1 MVATHVATES
11 KSKLGSRPEVRLKPR
26 PGLAALLV
34 LSFPLVLSAQQAA
47 QPPATA
53 AENSELKLNPLIAL
67 SDFEASPNDPYELG
81 RGDEISIDFAG
92 RPELSSKR
100 IVGPDGRVTM
110 PLAGSVELAG
120 KTREQAADAMVAAL
134 APYYAGLS
142 ATVGVDKYTSNRVF
156 LLGSVEHPGVIN
168 FDQPPTLLEVLTRGG
183 ALSGGSSGNGGG
195 GGGGF
200 GGNNQARS
208 APVLPD
214 RCAIYRGSDKV
225 VWVDLKGLISSG
237 NALADLRL
245 KRDDVV
251 YVPSPL
257 ERYVSVLGQV
267 QHPGALTLESG
278 MTLSKLL
285 AEAGGLTKEAGKGP
299 DIRVYQ
305 AATGVTRIIP
315 FKAVLG
321 PAKLELTL
329 NSGDVVFVPESG
341 FNSATYVLERLS
353 PLISV
358 FTTASLL
365 LHN

>member
-1 MVATHVATES
+1 MLLALASWGAAT
-11 KSKLGSRPEVRLKPR
+11 GF
-26 PGLAALLV
+26 G
-34 LSFPLVLSAQQAA
+34 QAA
-47 QPPATA
+47 VQPAP
-53 AENSELKLNPLIAL
+53 ELKLNPLVVL
-67 SDFEASPNDPYELG
+67 RDFEPALDAPYELG
-81 RGDEISIDFAG
+81 RGDEISIDFAA

-100 IVGPDGRVTM
+100 VVGPDGRVTL
-110 PLAGSVELAG
+110 PLAGSVEVAG
-120 KTREQAADAMVAAL
+120 KTREQAADAIVAAL
-134 APYYAGLS
+134 TPYYSGLS
-142 ATVGVDKYTSNRVF
+142 ATVGVDKYTSNRVL

-183 ALSGGSSGNGGG
+183 GLAPGGGGNGNSSGSY

-200 GGNNQARS
+200 GGGNQARAAQS
-208 APVLPD
+208 LPD

-225 VWVDLKGLISSG
+225 VWVDLKGLIASG
-237 NALADLRL
+237 NGLADLRL

-251 YVPSPL
+251 YVPSPA

-267 QHPGALTLESG
+267 QHPGALELESG

-305 AATGVTRIIP
+305 SATGVTRIIP

-321 PAKLELTL
+321 PAPLDLTL
-329 NSGDVVFVPESG
+329 NTGDVVFVPESG

-353 PLISV
+353 PLLSI
-358 FTTASLL
+358 FTTAALL
-365 LHN
+365 GQH

>member
-1 MVATHVATES
+1 MEAWPWMRHAS
-11 KSKLGSRPEVRLKPR
+11 LG
-26 PGLAALLV
+26 AALLLPAGSV
-34 LSFPLVLSAQQAA
+34 CLAQSTV
-47 QPPATA
+47 PPP
-53 AENSELKLNPLIAL
+53 ELKLNPLTVL
-67 SDFEASPNDPYELG
+67 RDFEPSNDTPYELG
-81 RGDEISIDFAG
+81 RGDEISIDFAA

-100 IVGPDGRVTM
+100 VVGPDGRITL
-110 PLAGSVELAG
+110 PLAGSLEIAG
-120 KTREQAADAMVAAL
+120 KTREQAADAIVASL
-134 APYYAGLS
+134 SPYYSGLS

-156 LLGSVEHPGVIN
+156 LLGAVEHPGVIN

-183 ALSGGSSGNGGG
+183 ALSGGGTGGG
-195 GGGGF
+195 GTGGGF
-200 GGNNQARS
+200 GGGFQARPAAS
-208 APVLPD
+208 LPD

-251 YVPSPL
+251 YVPSPS
-257 ERYVSVLGQV
+257 ESYISVLGQV
-267 QHPGALTLESG
+267 QHPGALELESG
-278 MTLSKLL
+278 MTLAKLL

-305 AATGVTRIIP
+305 ASTGVTRIVP

-321 PAKLELTL
+321 PAKLDLTL
-329 NSGDVVFVPESG
+329 HSGDVVFVPESG

-358 FTTASLL
+358 FTTAALL
-365 LHN
+365 NN